1 MTLTDRPV
9 CAMRLE
15 TTESHSVSHRK
26 TCQEDYE
33 MAAKDWL
40 QKHGID
46 QGSVS
51 DSLMLLLNAC
61 DDAKIAEMLRRILIA
76 TEPRGDE

>member
-1 MTLTDRPV
+1 
-9 CAMRLE
+9 
-15 TTESHSVSHRK
+15 
-26 TCQEDYE
+26 

-40 QKHGID
+40 QEHGID
-46 QGSVS
+46 PDSVS

-61 DDAKIAEMLRRILIA
+61 DDPKIAEMLRRILIA